1 MEIYKISLDKWDL
14 SPIIRQTD
22 RQQQDKSVL
31 FSCVQSELP
40 NAVSRDVLRP
50 RSFRGR
56 GASFL
61 RFGKPGV
68 WGKGVS
74 AECIAMKPSPA
85 PAF

>member
-1 MEIYKISLDKWDL
+1 MG
-14 SPIIRQTD
+14 
-22 RQQQDKSVL
+22 
-31 FSCVQSELP
+31 FVQSELP

-50 RSFRGR
+50 RLFRGR

-61 RFGKPGV
+61 RFGNPGV

-74 AECIAMKPSPA
+74 AECIVMKPAPA

>member
-14 SPIIRQTD
+14 
-22 RQQQDKSVL
+22 
-31 FSCVQSELP
+31 ELP

-74 AECIAMKPSPA
+74 AECIAMKPAPA
-85 PAF
+85 PA

>member
-1 MEIYKISLDKWDL
+1 MGICKIRLDKWDL
-14 SPIIRQTD
+14 SPII

-31 FSCVQSELP
+31 FSCVQSGLP

-74 AECIAMKPSPA
+74 AECIAMKPAPA

>member
-1 MEIYKISLDKWDL
+1 MGFIPHNE
-14 SPIIRQTD
+14 TD
-22 RQQQDKSVL
+22 RQQQDKSVF

-61 RFGKPGV
+61 HSGKATPTEGRLRN
-68 WGKGVS
+68 GTD
-74 AECIAMKPSPA
+74 
-85 PAF
+85 